1 MARTTRSRAGFALAG
16 LSALSVLGAGCDGGG
31 GGSGGGGG
39 VTAAIAPLAS
49 STDAARFLTQAT
61 FGPTPE
67 EIEFVQR
74 HGYEYWLEYQ
84 TLLPATSHLE
94 LLDGYGQGQYPDPA
108 LRTDTWWLAS
118 VRGQDQ
124 LRQRVAFALS
134 QIFVVSE
141 LELAGGENARGLA
154 NYYDLLAQHAFGN
167 YHDLLEAVTLSPI
180 MGIYLSH
187 VRNEK
192 AQPALNIR
200 PDENYAREAMQL
212 FSIGL
217 VQLNED
223 GTAALDSSSNPIPTY
238 DQEVIEGF
246 AAVFT
251 GWTYAGT
258 TDWGRPSRD
267 VLQPMISFPD
277 YHDLGAKR
285 LLNNVVLPPNGTAES
300 DLEGALSSIFAHPNV
315 GPFIGKQLIQRLV
328 TSNPSPAYVARVAR
342 VFANDGRGVRGNLRA
357 VVRAILLDREARDGH
372 EVSPTTF
379 GKVREPLLRHTA
391 LWRAFRAGAANGV
404 FDYSAPERDLAQAPL
419 RSPSVFNFY
428 RPDHAPPGEVSQA
441 GLVGPELQILTES
454 SITATTNRWFQA
466 TFDRYSGR
474 PNVPGD
480 GIVID
485 IEEEKAL
492 VRAGQLQAL
501 LDRLNLLLLSGRMS
515 SITRTI
521 VGNHIA
527 SIPVGPADDGAQP
540 VVEAIYLIVSSPEF
554 ALQR

>member
-1 MARTTRSRAGFALAG
+1 MTRSRASFALAG
-16 LSALSVLGAGCDGGG
+16 LSALSVLGAGCGGGGG
-31 GGSGGGGG
+31 GGSGGIV
-39 VTAAIAPLAS
+39 VTAAISPLTTT
-49 STDAARFLTQAT
+49 TDAARFLTQAT

-67 EIEFVQR
+67 DLDFVQQ

-84 TLLPATSHLE
+84 TLVPQTSHLAF
-94 LLDGYGQGQYPDPA
+94 LDGYRQGEFPDPA
-108 LRTDTWWLAS
+108 LRTDAWWWVS

-134 QIFVVSE
+134 QLFVVSE
-141 LELAGGENARGLA
+141 LELAGGENARALA
-154 NYYDLLAQHAFGN
+154 TYYDLLAQHAFGN
-167 YHDLLEAVTLSPI
+167 YADLLEAVTLSPI
-180 MGIYLSH
+180 MGVYLSH

-200 PDENYAREAMQL
+200 PDENYAREVMQL

-223 GTAALDSSSNPIPTY
+223 GTAVVDSSSNPIPTY

-258 TDWGRPSRD
+258 TDWRRPSKDMFR
-267 VLQPMISFPD
+267 PMISFPEF
-277 YHDLGAKR
+277 HDVGAKR
-285 LLNNVVLPPNGTAES
+285 LLRNEVLPPNGTAES
-300 DLEGALSSIFAHPNV
+300 DLEGALASIFSHPNV
-315 GPFIGKQLIQRLV
+315 GPFVGKQLIQRLV

-342 VFANDGRGVRGNLRA
+342 VFADDGDGVRGNLGA
-357 VVRAILLDREARDGH
+357 VVRAILLDREARQGH
-372 EVSPTTF
+372 VDLPTTF
-379 GKVREPLLRHTA
+379 GKIREPLLRQTA

-404 FDYSAPERDLAQAPL
+404 FDYSSPERDLAQAPL

-454 SITATTNRWFQA
+454 AITATTNRWFQA

-474 PNVPGD
+474 PNVPAD
-480 GIVID
+480 GVIID
-485 IEEEKAL
+485 IETEKAL
-492 VRAGQLQAL
+492 VRAGESNQLL
-501 LDRLNLLLLSGRMS
+501 ERLNLLLLSGRMS
-515 SITRTI
+515 STTRATLS
-521 VGNHIA
+521 NHLGRLPLA
-527 SIPVGPADDGAQP
+527 PGSDGSQQ
-540 VVEAIYLIVSSPEF
+540 VVELIYLIVSSPEF